1 MKANQVTWPIAVMAR
16 LLGVSAS
23 GYYAWLARK
32 PSKRACADADLLARI
47 RTIHACS
54 RGTYGTPRIH
64 AELVEQGV
72 HIARKRVA
80 RLMRIAGLCG
90 VSRRRWISTTR
101 RQPAARPAPDLV
113 QRHFSADAPNRLWV
127 ADATYV
133 PTAEGFLYLA
143 VVLDVFSRRIIG
155 WAMSD
160 HLYTELMLRALDM
173 ALVQRRPAGVI
184 HHSDQGCQYTS
195 IAFGRRCR
203 EAGVRPSMGSV
214 GDCFDNAMCESF
226 FATLECELLARSR
239 FETHA
244 QARQAL
250 FAFIEGWYNAN
261 RRHSA
266 IGYRSPIRYEQLH
279 REQNEISFTSELP
292 TAGRRR
298 GRDRRPADR
307 PWTTRDTALNGG
319 NLPTQNSIT

>member
-1 MKANQVTWPIAVMAR
+1 MKANQAIWPIATMAR
-16 LLGVSAS
+16 LLEVSAS
-23 GYYAWLARK
+23 GFYAWLGRG
-32 PSKRACADADLLARI
+32 PSKRARSDADLLARI
-47 RTIHACS
+47 RAIHARS
-54 RGTYGTPRIH
+54 HGTYGMPRIH
-64 AELVEQGV
+64 AELTTQGV
-72 HIARKRVA
+72 HVGRKRVA

-90 VSRRRWISTTR
+90 VSRRRWFTTTR
-101 RQPAARPAPDLV
+101 RQPGARPAPDLV

-133 PTAEGFLYLA
+133 PTGEGFLYLA
-143 VVLDVFSRRIIG
+143 VVLDVFSRRIVG
-155 WAMSD
+155 WSMSS

-173 ALVQRRPAGVI
+173 ALAQRRPNGVI

-226 FATLECELLARSR
+226 FATLECELLARSH
-239 FETHA
+239 FATHE
-244 QARQAL
+244 QARREIFHFLEA
-250 FAFIEGWYNAN
+250 WYNPL
-261 RRHSA
+261 RLHSGL
-266 IGYRSPIRYEQLH
+266 GYRSPIIYEQLH
-279 REQNEISFTSELP
+279 AAQKPTSSTCELS

-307 PWTTRDTALNGG
+307 PWTTRSTASNGG
-319 NLPTQNSIT
+319 NLSAQNSTT